1 MLSSW
6 ELSCSRWMELVFV
19 PIVDAHRILFVGGGG
34 VDACVLWMDCSD
46 VSVQYMWQSKGW

>member
-19 PIVDAHRILFVGGGG
+19 PIVDARRILFVGGGG

-46 VSVQYMWQSKGW
+46 VRVQYMWQSKGW